1 MDKIYSVYW
10 SQPALDELSNI
21 LAYPPEV
28 KERIYLDTFTRL
40 SFMPTLTAKQIRN
53 GILEG
58 YWVRIGLYQVYLIFE
73 VNEEEMIVWVDGI
86 KHKRQ
91 NVYWKDK

>member
-1 MDKIYSVYW
+1 M
-10 SQPALDELSNI
+10 DELSNI

-40 SFMPTLTAKQIRN
+40 SFMPTLIAKLIRN

-86 KHKRQ
+86 KHKRE